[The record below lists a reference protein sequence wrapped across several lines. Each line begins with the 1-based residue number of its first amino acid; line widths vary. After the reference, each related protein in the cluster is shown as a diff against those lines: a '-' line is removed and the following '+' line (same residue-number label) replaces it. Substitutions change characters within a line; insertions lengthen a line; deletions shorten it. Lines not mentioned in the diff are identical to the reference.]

1 MSNPTNLRSKLS
13 DLQKETII
21 EMSKDFSISELARY
35 YNVSRR
41 TIQFVVF
48 PERKRASDLARKTAG
63 KSYYNKE
70 KQMAANKK
78 YLKLKK
84 ENSK

>member
-1 MSNPTNLRSKLS
+1 
-13 DLQKETII
+13 
-21 EMSKDFSISELARY
+21 MSKDFSISELARY

-41 TIQFVVF
+41 TCQFIIF
-48 PERKRASDLARKTAG
+48 PERKQASDLARKAAG

-78 YLKLKK
+78 YLKRKH
-84 ENSK
+84 ESKL